1 MKTNGLNE
9 MPIGIIIPLENVLNN
24 GTEELEELGL
34 SICQLSCW
42 DSKLYTQDNAD
53 KLKNIL
59 RDKIKIASL
68 WVGWP
73 PPAIW
78 NFIDGPLTLGLVPRE
93 FRYLRMDCLK
103 QGGDFASML
112 GVTDIVTHVGFIPEN
127 PATTEYREVV
137 IAIREV
143 AQHCKQKDIYFNFE
157 TGQETP
163 ITLKRTIE
171 DVGLDNLGIN
181 LDPANLLLYG
191 KANPVDA
198 IDIYGTYIRSVHVK
212 DGLYPTNSR
221 ELGQEMPVGQGMV
234 NFPKL
239 IKKLRSYGYDGPLI
253 IEREISGP
261 QQKVDVLKAKE
272 LLLSI
277 LKAE

>member
-1 MKTNGLNE
+1 